1 MGRIGEN
8 SLELPLF
15 FWSAA
20 GGGQDLSERNVLYR
34 LPCLRALA
42 SQDYRH
48 WYSLKNWV
56 VGQFEMSAET
66 EEVLLR
72 YIQQRI
78 RVVHHNF
85 VA

>member
-1 MGRIGEN
+1 MPVKGV
-8 SLELPLF
+8 
-15 FWSAA
+15 
-20 GGGQDLSERNVLYR
+20 Q
-34 LPCLRALA
+34 CL
-42 SQDYRH
+42 
-48 WYSLKNWV
+48 V

-78 RVVHHNF
+78 RVVHRNF